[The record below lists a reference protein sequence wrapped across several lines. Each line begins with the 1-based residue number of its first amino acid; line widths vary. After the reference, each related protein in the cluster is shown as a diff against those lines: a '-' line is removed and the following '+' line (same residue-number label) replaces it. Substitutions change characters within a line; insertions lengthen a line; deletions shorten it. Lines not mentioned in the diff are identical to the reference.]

1 MEAAD
6 IAREEL
12 EESARRFL
20 TFTGA
25 MKPSPNALFLLVMG
39 MTGAGKSSFISAYT
53 GKSAT
58 IFNLV
63 WADAWMIIKGSVDN
77 RQQLWLCHSSTFN
90 VESTHSP
97 FAGTS
102 GIALFD
108 FDLDGH
114 QSFLLIRRASTTP
127 TDPTRTH
134 SAPLPRI

>member
-6 IAREEL
+6 IARKEL

-20 TFTGA
+20 PFTSA
-25 MKPSPNALFLLVMG
+25 TKPSPNALFILVMG

-53 GKSAT
+53 KKSAT
-58 IFNLV
+58 IFILV
-63 WADAWMIIKGSVDN
+63 WADAWMIIKGSADI
-77 RQQLWLCHSSTFN
+77 RQQLWLCHSSTSN
-90 VESTHSP
+90 IESTHSP

-114 QSFLLIRRASTTP
+114 QVFLIDTP
-127 TDPTRTH
+127 GFDDTN
-134 SAPLPRI
+134 